1 MGGFGRC
8 TLFALALLVG
18 GGCAGEDGKTC
29 EVPTNEISAVAL
41 VVDSGWDIRATIDFE
56 RGDRRGAGAPLRL
69 CDTDVL
75 TIDGEDPIETD
86 KASSVEYS
94 LSLPADAE
102 RSVRFT
108 LVRQALGDRLDLDI
122 ELPPAFEILAPMD
135 GDEVVLEQ
143 SPVVQWEPPLAD
155 GTMRMRVG
163 EPLGG
168 GQCLGWID
176 PDTGAPMPAPY
187 EEPGGV
193 QVDDDGE
200 HGLTDLRLQ
209 GPEPCDLTLVL
220 ARVVLGAYPASLTS
234 GGRVEGRA
242 ERYVDVRAVP
252 AP

>member
-1 MGGFGRC
+1 MDPLSHVEVVAITC
-8 TLFALALLVG
+8 AL
-18 GGCAGEDGKTC
+18 E
-29 EVPTNEISAVAL
+29 SAIQEEEPRY
-41 VVDSGWDIRATIDFE
+41 GDF
-56 RGDRRGAGAPLRL
+56 APLIRFAQ
-69 CDTDVL
+69 V
-75 TIDGEDPIETD
+75 GKETYGQWPEP
-86 KASSVEYS
+86 S
-94 LSLPADAE
+94 PTPPQRDA
-102 RSVRFT
+102 
-108 LVRQALGDRLDLDI
+108 
-122 ELPPAFEILAPMD
+122 
-135 GDEVVLEQ
+135 
-143 SPVVQWEPPLAD
+143 PPLD
-155 GTMRMRVG
+155 DLVEIRFSR
-163 EPLGG
+163 EKGG